1 MTTTW
6 KIDPAHS
13 EIQFKVRHLMISTV
27 TGHFGSYDLLV
38 ETEDDDFTKATKIE
52 FSADPNSI
60 ATGEQG
66 RDDFLK
72 STDFFDTAEHSL
84 ITFRGTR
91 FKKSGENYLLQGAF
105 TMKGVTNPIT
115 LDVEYGGIVV
125 DRFNQT
131 KAGFS
136 ITGKFSRKDFGLT
149 WNAVTEAGNV
159 LVSDEVKVSCE
170 VQLIRG
176 EFPAGQE

>member
-13 EIQFKVRHLMISTV
+13 EIQFKARHLMITTV
-27 TGHFGSYDLLV
+27 TGHFSSYSLLV
-38 ETEDDDFTKATKIE
+38 ETEDNDFTKATKIE

-60 ATGEQG
+60 ITGEKG

-84 ITFRGTR
+84 IIFKGT
-91 FKKSGENYLLQGAF
+91 KLEKSGEDYRLSGAL
-105 TMKGVTNPIT
+105 TIKGITKPIT
-115 LDVEYGGIVV
+115 LDVEYGGIAV
-125 DRFNQT
+125 DSYKQT

-136 ITGKFSRKDFGLT
+136 ITGKLSRKEFGLT
-149 WNAVTEAGNV
+149 WNAVTEAGNL
-159 LVSDEVKVSCE
+159 LVGDEVKLSCE
-170 VQLIRG
+170 VQLIKG
-176 EFPAGQE
+176 